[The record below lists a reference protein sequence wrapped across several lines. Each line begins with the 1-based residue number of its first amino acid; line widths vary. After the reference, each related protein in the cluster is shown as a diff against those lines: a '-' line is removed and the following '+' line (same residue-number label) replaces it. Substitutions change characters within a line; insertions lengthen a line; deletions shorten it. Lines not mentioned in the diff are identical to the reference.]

1 MFFNYL
7 WLFYYY
13 YSSFHP
19 QLLQVWVI
27 TLIGQQE
34 IIYQNWDPSDLLL
47 NLITFHS
54 FVISLMKCV
63 SSGLR
68 KHSYGQYPFI
78 VIYSQLLL
86 LGILNSRKITSL
98 NQYYLSNLVFKSLQ
112 HHKHLFLILL
122 TEITT
127 KLPFPNFLWNW
138 LFSRKISKFWN
149 AILPKINLW
158 NF

>member
-1 MFFNYL
+1 MTVL
-7 WLFYYY
+7 LLFKLSPATPAGLGYN
-13 YSSFHP
+13 
-19 QLLQVWVI
+19 L
-27 TLIGQQE
+27 
-34 IIYQNWDPSDLLL
+34 NWTARNNMSKLGSIRSL

-127 KLPFPNFLWNW
+127 KLPFPNFL
-138 LFSRKISKFWN
+138 
-149 AILPKINLW
+149 
-158 NF
+158 